1 MEWPNQDWELHIAQR
16 GVNSSIPTVRA
27 FHCQQR
33 YPVLNVALWNSAGSE
48 VDPREYTET
57 VSSLQI

>member
-1 MEWPNQDWELHIAQR
+1 MAQL
-16 GVNSSIPTVRA
+16 GVNCSIPTVRA

-33 YPVLNVALWNSAGSE
+33 YCVLNAAVWNSAGSE

-57 VSSLQI
+57 MSSLQI